1 MRIVALAAPN
11 VCVPLRVPKSVE
23 RGYRTHPVPVALF
36 AAPILSENA
45 ARMIAAIVGLPG
57 VRVGVI
63 SQAPLEDLPVP
74 LRSQV
79 AHWRVVDVLDTAQL
93 LDAVGQLEQRL
104 GRVDRLIGAYE
115 QLQVPLAEVREQRKI
130 AGMGVEAARNFRD
143 KARMKSLLRDAGLPC
158 ARHRLVTGDAEA
170 RAFAREIGFPLI
182 VKPPAG
188 AGAQATTRVDGLDA
202 LRIAVEAATPGPDR
216 PVLLEEYVTGDEHS
230 FETVSIGGRAVWHS
244 LTHYYPSPLEVLR
257 NPWIQ
262 WCLILPREVE
272 EPQYDDIRRAAFRVL
287 EVLGMQTGLSHMEW
301 FRRPDGTIAI
311 SEVAARP
318 PGAQL
323 MTIVSRAHDF
333 DFVAAWARLMLFEE
347 FAAPPRRYAVGAAY
361 LRGQGSGRVKA
372 IHGLDQVQHDIG
384 SLVVDAKLPT
394 AGQSPTGSY
403 EGEGFIIL
411 RHTETAVVQQAL
423 QRLIATVRVEL
434 G

>member
-1 MRIVALAAPN
+1 
-11 VCVPLRVPKSVE
+11 
-23 RGYRTHPVPVALF
+23 VPVALF

-45 ARMIAAIVGLPG
+45 ARMIAAIAALPG

-63 SQAPLEDLPVP
+63 SQAPLEDLPEPV
-74 LRSQV
+74 RSRV
-79 AHWRVVDVLDTAQL
+79 SHWRIPDVLDTAQL
-93 LDAVGQLEQRL
+93 LEAVGQLEQRL
-104 GRVDRLIGAYE
+104 GRADRLIAAYE
-115 QLQVPLAEVREQRKI
+115 QLQVPLAEVRERRGI
-130 AGMGVEAARNFRD
+130 AGMPAEAARNFRD
-143 KARMKSLLRDAGLPC
+143 KARMKSLLREAGLPC
-158 ARHRLVTGDAEA
+158 ARHRLVTGPADAM
-170 RAFAREIGFPLI
+170 AFAGEIGFPLV

-188 AGAQATTRVDGLDA
+188 AGALATTKADDVNA
-202 LRIAVEAATPGPDR
+202 LRTAVDAATPAPDR

-230 FETVSIGGRAVWHS
+230 FETVSIDGRAVWHS

-272 EPQYDDIRRAAFRVL
+272 EPQYDDIRRAAFRAL
-287 EVLGMQTGLSHMEW
+287 EVLGMETGLSHMEW

-318 PGAQL
+318 PGAQI
-323 MTIVSRAHDF
+323 TTVVSRAHDF
-333 DFVAAWARLMLFEE
+333 DFVAAWARLMVFDE
-347 FAAPPRRYAVGAAY
+347 FAAPARRYAVGAAY

-372 IHGLDQVQHDIG
+372 IHGLDQVQHEIG

-394 AGQSPTGSY
+394 AGQTPTGSY
-403 EGEGFIIL
+403 EGEGFVIL
-411 RHTETAVVQQAL
+411 RHPDTAVVQRAL
-423 QRLIATVRVEL
+423 RRLISLVRVEL

>member
-1 MRIVALAAPN
+1 
-11 VCVPLRVPKSVE
+11 
-23 RGYRTHPVPVALF
+23 VPVALF

-63 SQAPLEDLPVP
+63 SQAPLEDLPLP
-74 LRSQV
+74 MRSQV
-79 AHWRVVDVLDTAQL
+79 AHWRVADVLDTAQL

-115 QLQVPLAEVREQRKI
+115 QLQVPLAEVRERRAI
-130 AGMGVEAARNFRD
+130 AGMGAAAARNFRD
-143 KARMKSLLRDAGLPC
+143 KARMKSLLREAGLPC
-158 ARHRLVTGDAEA
+158 ARHGLVTGQADGM
-170 RAFAREIGFPLI
+170 AFAREIGFPLI

-202 LRIAVEAATPGPDR
+202 LRTAVETATPGPDR

-272 EPQYDDIRRAAFRVL
+272 EPQYDDIRQAAFRAL
-287 EVLGMQTGLSHMEW
+287 DVLGMETGLSHMEW

-318 PGAQL
+318 PGAQI

-333 DFVAAWARLMLFEE
+333 DFVAAWARLMVFEE

-372 IHGLDQVQHDIG
+372 IHGLDQVQHEIG
-384 SLVVDAKLPT
+384 SLVVDARLPT
-394 AGQSPTGSY
+394 AGQTPTGSY
-403 EGEGFIIL
+403 EGEGFVVL
-411 RHTETAVVQQAL
+411 RHPDTAVVQSAL
-423 QRLIATVRVEL
+423 RRLISLVRVEL

>member
-1 MRIVALAAPN
+1 
-11 VCVPLRVPKSVE
+11 
-23 RGYRTHPVPVALF
+23 
-36 AAPILSENA
+36 
-45 ARMIAAIVGLPG
+45 
-57 VRVGVI
+57 
-63 SQAPLEDLPVP
+63 
-74 LRSQV
+74 
-79 AHWRVVDVLDTAQL
+79 
-93 LDAVGQLEQRL
+93 
-104 GRVDRLIGAYE
+104 
-115 QLQVPLAEVREQRKI
+115 
-130 AGMGVEAARNFRD
+130 MGVEAARNFRD

-158 ARHRLVTGDAEA
+158 ARHRLVTGDADA
-170 RAFAREIGFPLI
+170 RTFAHEVGFPLI

-202 LRIAVEAATPGPDR
+202 LRIAVEAATPAPDR

-333 DFVAAWARLMLFEE
+333 DFVAAWARLMMFED
-347 FAAPPRRYAVGAAY
+347 FAAPPRRFAVGAAY
-361 LRGQGSGRVKA
+361 LRGQGSGSVKA
-372 IHGLDQVQHDIG
+372 IHGLDQVRHEIG
-384 SLVVDAKLPT
+384 ALVVDAKLPT

-423 QRLIATVRVEL
+423 QRLISTVRVEL

>member
-1 MRIVALAAPN
+1 
-11 VCVPLRVPKSVE
+11 
-23 RGYRTHPVPVALF
+23 VPVALF

-45 ARMIAAIVGLPG
+45 GRMIAAIAALPG

-63 SQAPLEDLPVP
+63 SQAPLEDLPEPV
-74 LRSQV
+74 RSRV
-79 AHWRVVDVLDTAQL
+79 AHWRIPDVLDTGQL
-93 LDAVGQLEQRL
+93 LEAVGQLEQRL
-104 GRVDRLIGAYE
+104 GRADRLIGAYE
-115 QLQVPLAEVREQRKI
+115 QLQVPLAEVRERRGI
-130 AGMGVEAARNFRD
+130 VGMPAEAARNFRD
-143 KARMKSLLRDAGLPC
+143 KARMKSLLREAGLPC
-158 ARHRLVTGDAEA
+158 ARHRLVTGPADAM
-170 RAFAREIGFPLI
+170 AFAGEIGFPLV

-188 AGAQATTRVDGLDA
+188 AGALATTKADDVNA
-202 LRIAVEAATPGPDR
+202 LRTAVDAATPAPDR

-230 FETVSIGGRAVWHS
+230 FETVSIDGRAVWHS

-272 EPQYDDIRRAAFRVL
+272 EPQYDDIRRAAFRAL
-287 EVLGMQTGLSHMEW
+287 EVLGMETGLSHMEW
-301 FRRPDGTIAI
+301 FRRPPPDGTIAI

-318 PGAQL
+318 PGAQI

-333 DFVAAWARLMLFEE
+333 DFVAAWARLMVFDE

-361 LRGQGSGRVKA
+361 LRGQGRGQVKA
-372 IHGLDQVQHDIG
+372 IHGLDQVQHEIG

-394 AGQSPTGSY
+394 AGQTPTGSY
-403 EGEGFIIL
+403 EGEGFVIL
-411 RHTETAVVQQAL
+411 RHPDTAVVQRAL
-423 QRLIATVRVEL
+423 RRLISLVRVEL

>member
-1 MRIVALAAPN
+1 MT
-11 VCVPLRVPKSVE
+11 LRVPKSVVE
-23 RGYRTHPVPVALF
+23 GYRTFPVPVALF

-45 ARMIAAIVGLPG
+45 ARMIAAIAALPG

-74 LRSQV
+74 VRSQV
-79 AHWRVVDVLDTAQL
+79 SHWRIPDVLDTAQL
-93 LDAVGQLEQRL
+93 LEAVGQLEQRL
-104 GRVDRLIGAYE
+104 GRADRLIGAYE
-115 QLQVPLAEVREQRKI
+115 QLQVPLAEVRERRGI
-130 AGMGVEAARNFRD
+130 TGMPAEAARNFRD
-143 KARMKSLLRDAGLPC
+143 KARMKSLLREAGLPC
-158 ARHRLVTGDAEA
+158 ARHRLVTGPADAME
-170 RAFAREIGFPLI
+170 FAGEVGFPLI

-188 AGAQATTRVDGLDA
+188 AGAQATTKADDLAA
-202 LRIAVEAATPGPDR
+202 LRAAVEAATPGPGR

-272 EPQYDDIRRAAFRVL
+272 EAQYDDIRRAAFRAL
-287 EVLGMQTGLSHMEW
+287 EVLGMETGLSHMEW
-301 FRRPDGTIAI
+301 FRRPPPDGTIAI

-318 PGAQL
+318 PGAQI

-333 DFVAAWARLMLFEE
+333 DFVAAWARLMVFDE

-372 IHGLDQVQHDIG
+372 IHGLDQVRHEIG
-384 SLVVDAKLPT
+384 SLVVDVKLPT
-394 AGQSPTGSY
+394 AGQTPTGSY
-403 EGEGFIIL
+403 EGEGFVIL
-411 RHTETAVVQQAL
+411 RHPDTGVVQRAL
-423 QRLIATVRVEL
+423 RRLISLVRVEL

>member
-1 MRIVALAAPN
+1 
-11 VCVPLRVPKSVE
+11 
-23 RGYRTHPVPVALF
+23 
-36 AAPILSENA
+36 
-45 ARMIAAIVGLPG
+45 MIAAIVQLQD

-63 SQAPLEDLPVP
+63 SQAPLQDLPLP

-79 AHWRVVDVLDTAQL
+79 AHWRVADVLDTAQL
-93 LDAVGQLEQRL
+93 LDAVEQLEQRL

-115 QLQVPLAEVREQRKI
+115 QLQVPLAEVRERRGI
-130 AGMGVEAARNFRD
+130 AGMGLEAARNFRD
-143 KARMKSLLRDAGLPC
+143 KARMKSLLRQAGLPC
-158 ARHRLVTGDAEA
+158 AHHRLVAGQTDAM
-170 RAFAREIGFPLI
+170 AFAREIGFPLI
-182 VKPPAG
+182 AKPPAG
-188 AGAQATTRVDGLDA
+188 AGAQATTKVDGFDA
-202 LRIAVEAATPGPDR
+202 LRAAVEAASPAPDR

-230 FETVSIGGRAVWHS
+230 FETVSIAGRAVWHS

-272 EPQYDDIRRAAFRVL
+272 EPQYDDIRRAAFRAL
-287 EVLGMQTGLSHMEW
+287 EVLGMETGLSHMEW
-301 FRRPDGTIAI
+301 FRRPPPDGTIAI

-318 PGAQL
+318 PGAQI

-333 DFVAAWARLMLFEE
+333 DFVAAWARLMVFEE

-372 IHGLDQVQHDIG
+372 IHGLEQVQREIG
-384 SLVVDAKLPT
+384 SLVVDVKLPT
-394 AGQSPTGSY
+394 AGQVPTGSY
-403 EGEGFIIL
+403 EGEGFVIL
-411 RHTETAVVQQAL
+411 RHPDTAVVQDAL
-423 QRLIATVRVEL
+423 HRLISLVRVEL

>member
-1 MRIVALAAPN
+1 M
-11 VCVPLRVPKSVE
+11 
-23 RGYRTHPVPVALF
+23 PVALF

-57 VRVGVI
+57 VRAGVI
-63 SQAPLEDLPVP
+63 SQAPLEDLPEPV
-74 LRSQV
+74 RSRV
-79 AHWRVVDVLDTAQL
+79 SHWRIPDVLDTAQL
-93 LDAVGQLEQRL
+93 LEAVGQLEQRL
-104 GRVDRLIGAYE
+104 GRADRLIGAYE
-115 QLQVPLAEVREQRKI
+115 QLQVPLAEVREQRGI
-130 AGMGVEAARNFRD
+130 AGMPAEAARNFRD
-143 KARMKSLLRDAGLPC
+143 KARMKSLLREAGLPC
-158 ARHRLVTGDAEA
+158 ARHRLATGTADAM
-170 RAFAREIGFPLI
+170 AFAGEIGFPLV

-188 AGAQATTRVDGLDA
+188 AGALATTKADDWNA
-202 LRIAVEAATPGPDR
+202 LRTAVDAATPAPDR

-230 FETVSIGGRAVWHS
+230 FETVSIDGRAVWHS

-272 EPQYDDIRRAAFRVL
+272 EPQYDDIRRAAFRAL
-287 EVLGMQTGLSHMEW
+287 EVLGMETGLSHMEW
-301 FRRPDGTIAI
+301 FRRPPPDGTIAI

-318 PGAQL
+318 PGAQI

-333 DFVAAWARLMLFEE
+333 DFVAAWARLMVFDE

-372 IHGLDQVQHDIG
+372 IHGLDQVQHEIG
-384 SLVVDAKLPT
+384 ALVVDAKLPT
-394 AGQSPTGSY
+394 PGQTPTGSY

-411 RHTETAVVQQAL
+411 RHPETAVVQRAL
-423 QRLIATVRVEL
+423 HRLVSLVRVEL
-434 G
+434 S

>member
-1 MRIVALAAPN
+1 MRDPPGSKECHAGLPY
-11 VCVPLRVPKSVE
+11 L
-23 RGYRTHPVPVALF
+23 PVPVALF

-45 ARMIAAIVGLPG
+45 ARMVAAIVDLPG

-63 SQAPLEDLPVP
+63 SQAPLEDLPLP
-74 LRSQV
+74 LRAQV
-79 AHWRVVDVLDTAQL
+79 AHWRVADVLNTAEL
-93 LDAVGQLEQRL
+93 HDAVGQLERRL

-115 QLQVPLAEVREQRKI
+115 QLQVPLAEVRERWGI
-130 AGMGVEAARNFRD
+130 AGMPAEAARNFRD
-143 KARMKSLLRDAGLPC
+143 KARMKSLLREAGLPC
-158 ARHRLVTGDAEA
+158 ARHRLVTAPVDAA
-170 RAFAREIGFPLI
+170 AFAGEIGFPLV

-188 AGAQATTRVDGLDA
+188 AGALATTKADDLDA
-202 LRIAVEAATPGPDR
+202 LRTAVDAATPAPDR

-230 FETVSIGGRAVWHS
+230 FETVSIDGRAVWHS

-272 EPQYDDIRRAAFRVL
+272 EPQYDDIRRAAFRAL
-287 EVLGMQTGLSHMEW
+287 EVLGMGTGLSHMEW

-318 PGAQL
+318 PGAQI
-323 MTIVSRAHDF
+323 TTVVSRAHDF
-333 DFVAAWARLMLFEE
+333 DFVAAWARLMVFDE
-347 FAAPPRRYAVGAAY
+347 FAAPPRKYAVGAAY

-372 IHGLDQVQHDIG
+372 IHGLDQVQHEIG

-394 AGQSPTGSY
+394 PGQTPTGSY
-403 EGEGFIIL
+403 EGEGFVIL
-411 RHTETAVVQQAL
+411 RHPDTAVVQTAL
-423 QRLIATVRVEL
+423 RRLISLVRVEL

>member
-1 MRIVALAAPN
+1 MYAETS
-11 VCVPLRVPKSVE
+11 RVPKSVVG
-23 RGYRTHPVPVALF
+23 GYRTSPMPVALF

-45 ARMIAAIVGLPG
+45 ARMIAAMVGLSG

-63 SQAPLEDLPVP
+63 SQAPLEDLPP
-74 LRSQV
+74 LVQSQV
-79 AHWRVVDVLDTAQL
+79 AHWRVADVLDPAQL
-93 LDAVGQLEQRL
+93 LDAVGQLERRL
-104 GRVDRLIGAYE
+104 GHVDRLFGAYE
-115 QLQVPLAEVREQRKI
+115 QLQVPLAEVREQRQI
-130 AGMGVEAARNFRD
+130 AGMGTEAAQNFRD
-143 KARMKSLLRDAGLPC
+143 KARMKSLLREAGLPC
-158 ARHRLVTGDAEA
+158 ARHRLVTGQADAM
-170 RAFAREIGFPLI
+170 AFAGEMGFPLI

-188 AGAQATTRVDGLDA
+188 AGAQATTKVDDLAA
-202 LRIAVEAATPGPDR
+202 LRTAVEAATPSPDR

-262 WCLILPREVE
+262 WCVILPREVE
-272 EPQYDDIRRAAFRVL
+272 EPQYDDIRRAAFRAL
-287 EVLGMQTGLSHMEW
+287 EVLGMGTGLTHMEW

-318 PGAQL
+318 PGAQI

-333 DFVAAWARLMLFEE
+333 DFIAAWARLMVFEE

-361 LRGQGSGRVKA
+361 LRGQGSGRVAA
-372 IHGLDQVQHDIG
+372 IHGLDQVQQEIG
-384 SLVVDAKLPT
+384 SLVVDVKLPT
-394 AGQSPTGSY
+394 AGQAPTGSY
-403 EGEGFIIL
+403 EGEGFVIL
-411 RHTETAVVQQAL
+411 RHPDTAVVQRAL
-423 QRLIATVRVEL
+423 RQLISLVRVEL